1 MTDLSKLTDVPSNS
15 VAERVLWYGH
25 DTIFFKGSGSN
36 NNAVITK
43 QNLFDPTIT
52 KNRALRTDTFPLT
65 SGRVIRI
72 LGLRVTHN
80 LKFKDPNDLVLFEEF
95 AKITLNIENK
105 DYTDLPI
112 FDLLPYNRVN
122 QGAKISYKELLSQVN
137 QVASDPGTP
146 GTNQIWFNT
155 TTGLLKMNT
164 SGGVIV
170 IPDNVVENYNVLALN
185 QKFKQLGN
193 TIDPPHN
200 GQITL
205 AFDPVIQNKETD
217 DITKF
222 GYKFGGSL
230 IDSNDSP
237 VMWIKVSY
245 VSEIIRPVK

>member
-1 MTDLSKLTDVPSNS
+1 MTELSKLTDVPSNA

-25 DTIFFKGSGSN
+25 DTIYFKGSGAN
-36 NNAVITK
+36 NNAVLTK

-52 KNRALRTDTFPLT
+52 KHRVLRTDTFPLT
-65 SGRVIRI
+65 SGRVLKI

-80 LKFKDPNDLVLFEEF
+80 LKFENPNDLALFEEY

-105 DYTDLPI
+105 DYTDLPV

-122 QGAKISYKELLSQVN
+122 QGSQSSYKELLSQVN
-137 QVASDPGTP
+137 QVATDPGTP
-146 GTNQIWFNT
+146 GTNQIWYNT

-164 SGGVIV
+164 AGGVIV

-200 GQITL
+200 GYIEIT
-205 AFDPVIQNKETD
+205 FDPVIENKKTA
-217 DITKF
+217 DISKF
-222 GYKFGGSL
+222 GDKFGGSL
-230 IDSNDSP
+230 IDSSDSP

-245 VSEIIRPVK
+245 VAELIRTVK